1 MKLAKTP
8 ILEGELDLVISG
20 CRKEV
25 KKRKGASLKRK
36 KVRENRIPI
45 IVEEQKE

>member
-1 MKLAKTP
+1 MKLAKTS

-25 KKRKGASLKRK
+25 KKRKGAVLRK
-36 KVRENRIPI
+36 EKDERE
-45 IVEEQKE
+45 